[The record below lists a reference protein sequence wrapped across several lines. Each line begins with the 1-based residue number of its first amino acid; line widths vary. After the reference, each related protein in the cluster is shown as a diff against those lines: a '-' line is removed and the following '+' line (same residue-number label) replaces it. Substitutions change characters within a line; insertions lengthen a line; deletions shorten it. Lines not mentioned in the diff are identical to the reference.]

1 MLGAV
6 EDGFWKQA
14 ETITSVL
21 EHVSILLAA
30 IAAAIK
36 FRMLHLL
43 SHRYKS
49 ELQCHHYVL
58 SDQQIVFEA
67 EYTVNNTGERPLYLT
82 GVSLRLCSAQSRDGL
97 LLPDQERVFAE
108 RLHQPADS
116 DKRGLFQIEA
126 GERSMFTIRTLLT
139 NLEPVT
145 FVSCQLSWQNRRQP
159 APYVG
164 MYVREDGAASSP
176 QLAQTAK
183 ATSAGK

>member
-1 MLGAV
+1 MAGTM
-6 EDGFWKQA
+6 EEGFWKQA

-21 EHVSILLAA
+21 EHLSILLAA

-49 ELQCHHYVL
+49 ELACRHHVL
-58 SDQQIVFEA
+58 SDGQVVFEA
-67 EYTVNNTGERPLYLT
+67 DYTVNNTGERPMYLS
-82 GVSLRLCSAQSRDGL
+82 GVSLRLCAAQSRDRL
-97 LLPDQERVFAE
+97 LLPDEERVFAE
-108 RLHQPADS
+108 RLHKPADS

-126 GERSMFTIRTLLT
+126 GERSTFTIRTMLK

-145 FVSCQLSWQNRRQP
+145 FVWCQLSWRQKRLP

-164 MYVREDGAASSP
+164 MYVRDD
-176 QLAQTAK
+176 
-183 ATSAGK
+183 SAGQNAQAQAAESAGAGK